1 MGQGEKLD
9 EESDRDKRIRALEAE
24 LASLEAS
31 IVEILRTV
39 RGVSHSRTLSL
50 ADVTW
55 PAAEVTLKVF

>member
-31 IVEILRTV
+31 IVEKVRTV

-50 ADVTW
+50 AR
-55 PAAEVTLKVF
+55 ALGCGRG